1 MTFGWQRATR
11 SYDVWSTTVS
21 LDARGPSAGVTAVPA
36 FRKVSAF
43 LDDVDAWFSTFR
55 DDTPV
60 HLLRTGQLE
69 EASAPAVVREVLAAC
84 RVARDLTEGAF
95 DPWAVPGGVDPSGYV
110 KGWAAERAC
119 SMLAAAG
126 LVNTY
131 VNAGG
136 DVVCRGFSEPG
147 QPWRVGVRHPVQH
160 DLVAKVVE
168 VFDGAVATS
177 GTYERGLHV
186 LDPRTGSAARGVVS
200 ATVVGPEGGLADAV
214 ATGLVVA
221 GMDGLAWLPG
231 LPGLPGE
238 WSAYVIV
245 GEEATYTGPA
255 FD

>member
-1 MTFGWQRATR
+1 VTFGWQRATR

-21 LDARGPSAGVTAVPA
+21 LDARGPSAGAAAVAA
-36 FRKVSAF
+36 FRQVVAF
-43 LDDVDAWFSTFR
+43 LDDVDGWFSTFR

-60 HLLRTGQLE
+60 HRLRTGQLD
-69 EASAPAVVREVLAAC
+69 EAAAPAVVREVLAAC
-84 RVARDLTEGAF
+84 RVAREVTQGAF
-95 DPWAVPGGVDPSGYV
+95 DPWAVTGGVDPSGYV
-110 KGWAAERAC
+110 KGWAADRAC

-126 LVNTY
+126 LANAY

-160 DLVAKVVE
+160 DLVARVVE
-168 VFDGAVATS
+168 VFDAAVATS

-186 LDPRTGSAARGVVS
+186 LDPRTGSPATGVVS
-200 ATVVGPEGGLADAV
+200 ATVVGPDGGLADAV

-221 GMDGLAWLPG
+221 GIDGLAWLSA
-231 LPGLPGE
+231 LPGE

-255 FD
+255 FG

>member
-1 MTFGWQRATR
+1 VSFGWQRATR
-11 SYDVWSTTVS
+11 SYDVWSTTVA
-21 LDARGPSAGVTAVPA
+21 LDARGPSAGVAAVSA
-36 FRKVSAF
+36 FRRVAAF

-60 HLLRTGQLE
+60 HLLRTGQLD

-95 DPWAVPGGVDPSGYV
+95 DPWSVPGGVDPSGYV

-119 SMLAAAG
+119 ALLAEAG

-136 DVVCRGFSEPG
+136 DVVCRGVSEPDR
-147 QPWRVGVRHPVQH
+147 PWRVGVRHPVQH
-160 DLVAKVVE
+160 DLVARVVE

-177 GTYERGLHV
+177 GTYERGQHV
-186 LDPRTGSAARGVVS
+186 LDPRTGLPATAVVS
-200 ATVVGPEGGLADAV
+200 ATVVGPDGGLADAV

-221 GMDGLAWLPG
+221 GVDGLAW

-245 GEEATYTGPA
+245 GDEATYTGPA